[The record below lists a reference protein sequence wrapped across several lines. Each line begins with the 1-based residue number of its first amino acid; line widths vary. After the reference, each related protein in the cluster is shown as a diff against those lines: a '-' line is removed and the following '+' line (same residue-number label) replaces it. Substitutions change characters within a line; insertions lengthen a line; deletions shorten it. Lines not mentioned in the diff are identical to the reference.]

1 MSAVQTLTPN
11 YLLAMSQQE
20 LDELFAQLEP
30 APFNGIEGVFRGKL
44 LGIKGMGLFPRSV
57 RVLVYIVL
65 HSALNPWRGKSFF
78 NGRGSNL
85 WFTTRNRFRFAHYV
99 IDQNS
104 TGGELNY
111 NIKENL
117 KPLRGIRGQAR
128 QFSQDILLARMN
140 YQVGGRSHR
149 ILYFTLQAA

>member
-57 RVLVYIVL
+57 RVLVYIAVL
-65 HSALNPWRGKSFF
+65 QSTKPTRSYPSAS
-78 NGRGSNL
+78 
-85 WFTTRNRFRFAHYV
+85 TV
-99 IDQNS
+99 I
-104 TGGELNY
+104 
-111 NIKENL
+111 
-117 KPLRGIRGQAR
+117 PLIPSAGLI
-128 QFSQDILLARMN
+128 SL
-140 YQVGGRSHR
+140 RSGV
-149 ILYFTLQAA
+149 